1 MHDDKRN
8 DNEPNPWRDDPDPDD
23 PWRDRDN
30 GEEGRDD
37 DLPSF
42 SYRDQ
47 DEDPVDIWGEPL
59 KQRDDDRSGSA
70 GEREP
75 SDPDWDSDDYS
86 DDSSLDDTFGDEDG
100 MRTAE
105 ERSRDDAQ
113 STPAMTVAGGETDED
128 GERWPLALI
137 AVAVIALVLLAAG
150 GYGVMQQRGAMQAEI
165 TELQARLA
173 ESATPD
179 EVLAAR
185 RALEDMR
192 GENTEMRALV
202 TSLQEENQRLSDT
215 LAGLEQQVDA
225 QREVTDKAREAAAS
239 TPPREEKPKPA
250 PRPRV
255 AGDWFVNFGAYREQN
270 LANDWA
276 GKLRKDG
283 NTVVVMPVDSNGRSL
298 YRVRITGLA
307 SESAARQLAGQLEKR
322 FDLAPLWV
330 GRQ

>member
-1 MHDDKRN
+1 MQDDKHN
-8 DNEPNPWRDDPDPDD
+8 DNEPNPWRDEPDPDD

-30 GEEGRDD
+30 GEGGRDE

-59 KQRDDDRSGSA
+59 NRRDDDPSEPA
-70 GEREP
+70 GESGP

-86 DDSSLDDTFGDEDG
+86 DDNSVDDTFGDEEG
-100 MRTAE
+100 MRSSADY
-105 ERSRDDAQ
+105 SRDELTPPPAG
-113 STPAMTVAGGETDED
+113 STDDPDEES
-128 GERWPLALI
+128 ERWPLALI
-137 AVAVIALVLLAAG
+137 AVAIIALVLLAAG
-150 GYGVMQQRGAMQAEI
+150 GYGVMQQRSAMQAEI

-173 ESATPD
+173 ESAQPD

-192 GENTEMRALV
+192 SENAEMRALV
-202 TSLQEENQRLSDT
+202 TSLREENQRLSDT
-215 LAGLEQQVDA
+215 LAGMEQQVDA
-225 QREVTDKAREAAAS
+225 QRKVTDRARETVAS
-239 TPPREEKPKPA
+239 TPAAETPKPA
-250 PRPRV
+250 TPA
-255 AGDWFVNFGAYREQN
+255 AGNWFVNFGAYSDQG
-270 LANDWA
+270 LANEWA
-276 GKLRKDG
+276 GKLRKDSH
-283 NTVVVMPVDSNGRSL
+283 TVVVMPVDSNGRSL

-322 FDLAPLWV
+322 FDLTPLWV